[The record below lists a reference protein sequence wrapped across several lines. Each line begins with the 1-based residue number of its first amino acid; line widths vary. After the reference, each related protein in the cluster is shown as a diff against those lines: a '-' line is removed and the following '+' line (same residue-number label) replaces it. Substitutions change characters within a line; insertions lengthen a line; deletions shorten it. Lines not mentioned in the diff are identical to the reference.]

1 MSQNELYILRGNK
14 IILPTNKWIEE
25 REISDYN
32 EQNKDN
38 LIGFYTEK
46 FQEFEKELDEIKS
59 DFDKS
64 DDKIKFAGLISRKK
78 NYLTTIK
85 AIGDFEK
92 PLVLIENIEEVIKKE
107 IEQNLTQKK
116 AICEEAE
123 KLLHSNDLKLA
134 TDQLRE
140 LQKRMKDLK
149 VVPDIQDEELRNQ
162 FEKIKDEF
170 FKMKQEIHDQFSQE
184 LLDNLAKKIEI
195 CEAAEA
201 LQHSTDWKKT
211 SLAYNEL
218 NEEWKKVGI
227 IPKHRGEELWFRF
240 NTAKDIFFNNK
251 KNHFNEIKSEQEQ
264 NLQLKLTLIEKAN
277 ALKDSTEWKA
287 TSEAFAQLLEEW
299 KKIGRVP
306 FEKSEEIWVQFCEI
320 KNYFFKNKDAHY
332 TNVKSQLEDNYAK
345 KMAIV
350 KHAEELQDTN
360 DFDQGTTEF
369 TNMFEEWKLIGRVP
383 KEYGDELWERFLK
396 AKRLFFDRK
405 DENRNKRRQEI
416 SKNISDRLGKNKSF
430 FNRITK
436 ELQNEID
443 LKADIEYRIQNL
455 PATLRSYEKREELKE
470 VLEEVKKN
478 IVRLENKVKEVKE
491 KLNLDENEL
500 HHFSKPPKKA
510 TKNNSNNNQ
519 DNSDIP
525 PNTQSEDTQ
534 KQTIE
539 SHIEPQN

>member
-227 IPKHRGEELWFRF
+227 IPKHRGEELW
-240 NTAKDIFFNNK
+240 
-251 KNHFNEIKSEQEQ
+251 
-264 NLQLKLTLIEKAN
+264 
-277 ALKDSTEWKA
+277 
-287 TSEAFAQLLEEW
+287 
-299 KKIGRVP
+299 
-306 FEKSEEIWVQFCEI
+306 
-320 KNYFFKNKDAHY
+320 
-332 TNVKSQLEDNYAK
+332 
-345 KMAIV
+345 
-350 KHAEELQDTN
+350 
-360 DFDQGTTEF
+360 
-369 TNMFEEWKLIGRVP
+369 
-383 KEYGDELWERFLK
+383 
-396 AKRLFFDRK
+396 
-405 DENRNKRRQEI
+405 
-416 SKNISDRLGKNKSF
+416 
-430 FNRITK
+430 
-436 ELQNEID
+436 
-443 LKADIEYRIQNL
+443 
-455 PATLRSYEKREELKE
+455 
-470 VLEEVKKN
+470 
-478 IVRLENKVKEVKE
+478 
-491 KLNLDENEL
+491 
-500 HHFSKPPKKA
+500 
-510 TKNNSNNNQ
+510 
-519 DNSDIP
+519 
-525 PNTQSEDTQ
+525 
-534 KQTIE
+534 
-539 SHIEPQN
+539 